1 MALSGFCA
9 SSGKFKL
16 PPASRKDAA
25 NGSNPDSFQ
34 MAASLLELRMC
45 ENLHTPYKSRIYF
58 LQLRSSP
65 VCKPRWP
72 SKPNVLGVLLPVQDP
87 WAGETNPGFK
97 TLPPWG
103 ELVQL

>member
-1 MALSGFCA
+1 MYKVHQNILFI
-9 SSGKFKL
+9 
-16 PPASRKDAA
+16 DAY
-25 NGSNPDSFQ
+25 GD
-34 MAASLLELRMC
+34 
-45 ENLHTPYKSRIYF
+45 YKSRIYF

-72 SKPNVLGVLLPVQDP
+72 SKPNVLGVLLPAQDP

-97 TLPPWG
+97 TRPPWG